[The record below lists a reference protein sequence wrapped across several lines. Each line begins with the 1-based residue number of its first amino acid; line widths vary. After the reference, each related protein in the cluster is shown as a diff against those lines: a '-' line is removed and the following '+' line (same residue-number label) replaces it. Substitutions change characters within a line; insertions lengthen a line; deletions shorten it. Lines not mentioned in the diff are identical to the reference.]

1 MPTPIENLSVIIN
14 TTLNTTLNT
23 NEVKSEMG
31 IAEIIFLV
39 CIGVPVCG
47 FICVCC
53 NDLCCSLRNSI
64 SVSITTKKNTVHKNY
79 GLDNSTILKMN
90 LENSN
95 KEKENSC
102 NHCSICLEDL
112 KSKKVILNCGHSYHI
127 DCINTWIQSQYNK
140 DIVSKCP
147 LCRQTIIE
155 IPS

>member
-23 NEVKSEMG
+23 NEGKREMG
-31 IAEIIFLV
+31 IAGIIFLV
-39 CIGVPVCG
+39 CIGIPVCG

-53 NDLCCSLRNSI
+53 NDLCCSVRNRT
-64 SVSITTKKNTVHKNY
+64 SVSIPTKKNTVHTNY
-79 GLDNSTILKMN
+79 DLDNSTILKMN
-90 LENSN
+90 LENAN
-95 KEKENSC
+95 REIKNYNNNC
-102 NHCSICLEDL
+102 TICLGDL

-127 DCINTWIQSQYNK
+127 ECINTWIKSQYNK
-140 DIVSKCP
+140 DIVSECP